1 MMIDKKRGIGNEY
14 RSFGSVYVCRAVK
27 KHS

>member
-1 MMIDKKRGIGNEY
+1 MMIDKKRGIENEY
-14 RSFGSVYVCRAVK
+14 RSFGSVYVCRTAK